1 MDTKTDRELI
11 ELAAKA
17 VEHEGY
23 WHDRFGGQFI
33 VTNKEGVLPFSFNP
47 LVYDQDAFRLAVD
60 LNLFGTPGLSH
71 YLSVLSFIRGYD
83 KYTLMRSAIVMA
95 AAKIGEG
102 VE

>member
-17 VEHEGY
+17 AGVEVEFDADSDPHIDEP
-23 WHDRFGGQFI
+23 I
-33 VTNKEGVLPFSFNP
+33 GVFSGLWNP
-47 LVYDQDAFRLAVD
+47 LRDDGDAFRLAVD
-60 LNLFGTPGLSH
+60 LNLFGTPDLNH

-83 KYTLMRSAIVMA
+83 KYTLMRRAIVMA

-102 VE
+102 ME